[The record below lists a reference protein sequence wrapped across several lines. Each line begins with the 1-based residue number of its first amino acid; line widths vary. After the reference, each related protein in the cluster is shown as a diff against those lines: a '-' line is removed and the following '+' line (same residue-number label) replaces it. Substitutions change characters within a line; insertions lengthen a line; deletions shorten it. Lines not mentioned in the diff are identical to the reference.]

1 MDSSRKRI
9 NHLIMKDN
17 TKLLTIITYAVLL
30 GAISVLLNDMR
41 EFDFDQFEK
50 FQNWAK
56 VADKKESWFTSQNA
70 IEWSYYVISAGLFFW
85 RGYLIYGFSYFLII
99 LKEVEA
105 GHYFS
110 DKNISY
116 FKKTGSIFIS
126 YTINVLILR
135 FLLAAIGES
144 TFNFF
149 NELKAEFTFLIPA
162 GLAFYILAEIFK
174 RGKEAEEENELTI

>member
-1 MDSSRKRI
+1 
-9 NHLIMKDN
+9 MKDN
-17 TKLLTIITYAVLL
+17 TSILTVITWVILLSSA
-30 GAISVLLNDMR
+30 SVLLNDFR
-41 EFDFDQFEK
+41 EFDFNQFKE

-56 VADKKESWFTSQNA
+56 SADKNESWFTSKNA
-70 IEWSYYVISAGLFFW
+70 IQWSYYAISAGLFFW
-85 RGYLIYGFSYFLII
+85 RGYLIYGFSYFLSI
-99 LKEVEA
+99 LKEIER

-110 DKNISY
+110 DANIKY
-116 FKKTGSIFIS
+116 FKKIGNIFIQ
-126 YTINVLILR
+126 YTISVLILR

-174 RGKEAEEENELTI
+174 RGKQAEEDNELTI